1 MRISVRDLCG
11 AGGCGLGGL
20 QCGGFV
26 EELWW
31 DAVGVCGGC
40 SIAVAV
46 EQLQWEVAVWGG
58 CGVRKMQCAGVAVG
72 GNKVWGSFSV
82 EEQCCGGVAVWG
94 VFV

>member
-1 MRISVRDLCG
+1 MWEFRGMTISVRNLWVVGFAVWANCG
-11 AGGCGLGGL
+11 VGGCGLGGL

-46 EQLQWEVAVWGG
+46 GG
-58 CGVRKMQCAGVAVG
+58 CGVGRLRC
-72 GNKVWGSFSV
+72 
-82 EEQCCGGVAVWG
+82 EEDAMGRCCCGGKQG
-94 VFV
+94 VGEF